1 MKIINT
7 KCPQPQGRRTHHR
20 NALVRYC
27 HWNHEHMPPS
37 SPLSFY
43 KNQATWMLIQIESP
57 DLANTRIHNSA
68 SHPENMHIYIY
79 IFMWKVEERKS
90 NNEIVSIYTYTYK
103 YNCINTR
110 CKDELKEP
118 FLGFYETGWSC
129 SGESESELGFLYAS
143 IQQVKQ
149 PHDLFLPIEGKLR
162 SCWQLQLLQVHDNEE
177 SSIQIYDPF
186 PSTDRSSL

>member
-1 MKIINT
+1 MFSGWLAELCI
-7 KCPQPQGRRTHHR
+7 
-20 NALVRYC
+20 LV
-27 HWNHEHMPPS
+27 
-37 SPLSFY
+37 
-43 KNQATWMLIQIESP
+43 
-57 DLANTRIHNSA
+57 LA
-68 SHPENMHIYIY
+68 
-79 IFMWKVEERKS
+79 K
-90 NNEIVSIYTYTYK
+90 
-103 YNCINTR
+103 
-110 CKDELKEP
+110 
-118 FLGFYETGWSC
+118 